1 MPSSR
6 YYRFKTISREEKI
19 KKLKNLFFSLLLLTF
34 ILTVFWLI
42 FISSFFSIQN
52 INFSDNTVL
61 NRNDALN
68 IISSIAPF
76 GLSENLLILSKS
88 RLKSELAAAF
98 PSITNVTIRKKLFH
112 TVIIDF
118 QKRIQVGIW
127 CRSAADHPQGDN
139 CYYFDKD
146 GVAFAETPETEGS
159 LILKIEDLSKNDIL
173 LGDKVLDYNQINFII
188 NFSSKAAENNK
199 FKVLKFK
206 IKPNLAVDLEAVTN
220 KNWSIYLDQKQDPA
234 VAVNNLLS
242 ILEEAVKN
250 TGNLEYVDLRI
261 PSRVFYKLR

>member
-1 MPSSR
+1 M
-6 YYRFKTISREEKI
+6 
-19 KKLKNLFFSLLLLTF
+19 LLTV

-42 FISSFFSIQN
+42 FMSSFFSIQN

-61 NRNDALN
+61 NRDETLN
-68 IISSIAPF
+68 IISNIAPF

-98 PSITNVTIRKKLFH
+98 PSITDITIRKKLFH

-118 QKRIQVGIW
+118 AKRIQVGIW
-127 CRSAADHPQGDN
+127 CHPAADHPQGNN
-139 CYYFDKD
+139 CHYFDKD

-159 LILKIEDLSKNDIL
+159 LILKIEDLSKNNIL
-173 LGDKVLDYNQINFII
+173 LGDKVLDNNQINFII
-188 NFSSKAAENNK
+188 AFNNKILENNK
-199 FKVLKFK
+199 FKILEFK
-206 IKPNLAVDLEAVTN
+206 IKPSPSVDLEAVTN
-220 KNWSIYLDQKQDPA
+220 KNWSIYLDEKQDPA

-250 TGNLEYVDLRI
+250 TENLEYVDLRI
-261 PSRVFYKLR
+261 PSRVFYKLK